1 MGAETEVSN
10 VAIAAKALRAS
21 RCKEIVVPTVRCPL
35 SDEEMETL
43 SSTFDLS
50 SVTLSNVIVKYR
62 EV

>member
-1 MGAETEVSN
+1 MGAETEVSY
-10 VAIAAKALRAS
+10 VAIASKALRAS
-21 RCKEIVVPTVRCPL
+21 RCREIVVPTVRCPL